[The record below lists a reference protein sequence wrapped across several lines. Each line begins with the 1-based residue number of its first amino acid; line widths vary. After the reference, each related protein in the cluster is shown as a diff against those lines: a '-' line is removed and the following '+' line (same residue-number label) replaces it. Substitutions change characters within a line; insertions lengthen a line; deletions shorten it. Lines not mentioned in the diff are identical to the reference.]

1 MRRWHFSLL
10 FSCPYHGDV
19 PRVVFFFKSNQI
31 KIKLQSRFGDSVS
44 GQGSVK
50 TKAHRRRGRDGRG
63 SIWTFCP
70 LTSKQI
76 GKRTPALSLYAV
88 VDFSPT
94 SPPPP
99 AVTVATRVRFLG
111 TIKRNALAM
120 SQDPKGVS
128 ERG

>member
-1 MRRWHFSLL
+1 MGMFQGLFFSSSVEMSVLRQLLTSLL
-10 FSCPYHGDV
+10 SV
-19 PRVVFFFKSNQI
+19 
-31 KIKLQSRFGDSVS
+31 KLQSRFGGSVS
-44 GQGSVK
+44 GQGNVK
-50 TKAHRRRGRDGRG
+50 TKAHLRRGRDGRG
-63 SIWTFCP
+63 SIWTFF
-70 LTSKQI
+70 TSKQI

-88 VDFSPT
+88 TVMDFSPT

-99 AVTVATRVRFLG
+99 TVTVTTRVRFLG